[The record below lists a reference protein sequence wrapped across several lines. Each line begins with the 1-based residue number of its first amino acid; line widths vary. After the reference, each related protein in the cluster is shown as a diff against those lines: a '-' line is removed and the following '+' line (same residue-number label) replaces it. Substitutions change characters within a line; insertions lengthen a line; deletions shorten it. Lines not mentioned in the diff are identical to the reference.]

1 MPKNWMDP
9 QEIARDS
16 RIYGAFTLV
25 LCGVAAWDVLGTS
38 LFDVSIIRGKRPWR
52 WPMVLYFVC
61 RICMLLHIF
70 AMAVNLNAISEIP
83 CQQVTWISKVSDA
96 IGTCCTS
103 LILILR
109 TRAVWHQD
117 IKITI
122 ALFAG
127 FAGQIAVWCQTFR
140 YSRAKWN
147 PQRNVCAV
155 VSTAPRPV
163 LVAVFAYT
171 MAFDLLILLLCTYK
185 LYSGHGKRNGSLA
198 KLLLRDGI
206 GYFVAAFG
214 ANLVQMVFAVL
225 QLNPV
230 MNIMCLPFAL
240 VVSVIAATTVF
251 RNVFTA
257 FDGFSSQGSAGP
269 ATLSGRSDGLSGMS
283 GRPHFLNHQHSSNGA
298 ITANDIALGDYKTH
312 HSAATSITVTKVVN
326 VDIDQSKDSHDQTKS
341 HGWDSDLSYAEKA
354 QAI

>member
-52 WPMVLYFVC
+52 WPMD
-61 RICMLLHIF
+61 LH
-70 AMAVNLNAISEIP
+70 AAPHLRDG
-83 CQQVTWISKVSDA
+83 SKFECHQRN
-96 IGTCCTS
+96 TLPTS
-103 LILILR
+103 HLDLE
-109 TRAVWHQD
+109 
-117 IKITI
+117 
-122 ALFAG
+122 
-127 FAGQIAVWCQTFR
+127 
-140 YSRAKWN
+140 RAKWN

>member
-1 MPKNWMDP
+1 M
-9 QEIARDS
+9 AH
-16 RIYGAFTLV
+16 G
-25 LCGVAAWDVLGTS
+25 S
-38 LFDVSIIRGKRPWR
+38 L
-52 WPMVLYFVC
+52 FVC

-70 AMAVNLNAISEIP
+70 AMTVNLNAISEIP

-103 LILILR
+103 SILILR

-122 ALFAG
+122 GLFAG

-155 VSTAPRPV
+155 VAPRPV

-171 MAFDLLILLLCTYK
+171 MEFDLLILLCTYK
-185 LYSGHGKRNGSLA
+185 LYYGHGKRNGSLA
-198 KLLLRDGI
+198 KFLLRDGI

-214 ANLVQMVFAVL
+214 ANLVRRPPADSMY
-225 QLNPV
+225 
-230 MNIMCLPFAL
+230 LPFAL
-240 VVSVIAATTVF
+240 VVSVIAATTVLCIHCFRWFLEPGFRRACYTVGTFRRLVWHVWPPHF
-251 RNVFTA
+251 RN
-257 FDGFSSQGSAGP
+257 
-269 ATLSGRSDGLSGMS
+269 
-283 GRPHFLNHQHSSNGA
+283 NQHSNGA
-298 ITANDIALGDYKTH
+298 ITANDIALGGYKTH
-312 HSAATSITVTKVVN
+312 HSATTSITVTKVVN

-341 HGWDSDLSYAEKA
+341 PGWDFDLSYAEKA